1 MSFYSE
7 LSATALRILIDKGES
22 GTLQVQS
29 GATYDPATQT
39 NVPTYTTYQVSVYV
53 GNYSGRVNEYGTL
66 VQTSDRKLIVSGQ
79 GVALEP
85 AMSCIVTVAGV
96 SYASQN
102 IKPVGGQG
110 TNVVFIIQGRA

>member
-1 MSFYSE
+1 MSFYSD
-7 LSATALRILIDKGES
+7 LSPSILKLLIEKGES
-22 GTLQVQS
+22 GTIKVQS

-39 NVPTYTTYQVSVYV
+39 NVPAYTTYPVSVYV
-53 GNYSGRVNEYGTL
+53 GNYSGRVNESGTL

-85 AMSCIVTVAGV
+85 AMSCIVTVGGV

-110 TNVVFIIQGRA
+110 VNVVFIIQGRA

>member
-1 MSFYSE
+1 MSLYDD
-7 LSATALRILIDKGES
+7 LAVDALEILKEFGQS
-22 GTLQVQS
+22 GALQVQS

-39 NVPTYTTYQVSVYV
+39 NAPTYTTYPVSVYV
-53 GNYSGRVNEYGTL
+53 GNYSGRVNESGTL
-66 VQTSDRKLIVSGQ
+66 VQTSDRKLIVSGE
-79 GVALEP
+79 GVVLEP
-85 AMSCIVTVAGV
+85 AMSCIVTVGGV